1 MTTSSELAFKGGVSE
16 NVVFHK
22 DGFSTAVQRVDPELL
37 HGVEDVSNFTWCNTC
52 NHRETETYLAW
63 QRDGVELQTY
73 RQIME
78 ETRMEQWQ
86 PVLEDLMR
94 SPSCTFIITPTQQ
107 RKYFL
112 PSARRVAFQGIK
124 AKHLVG
130 EEASALAKEIEDSH
144 HQATGEPLQPPS
156 QGWFVRTTACSP
168 KDSQEDGGAGPHF
181 SLVSVILALFAS
193 ERVHVSM
200 RSYKHNTKV
209 YLFPFDPTVT
219 VERELRVF
227 VHQNQVTAMSQ
238 YDVYKTSSVFS
249 PMDDKQLA
257 AVSHLV
263 NDFHRTEVLPRWKGI
278 ENYVMDVEYCLP
290 DDEQQTPCIQLIEL
304 NSFGAEMAAA
314 SGLFHWVR
322 DKEELYS
329 SDRLCIRV
337 RAEEE
342 ASGAADQD
350 ETPTGLYLGCLA

>member
-1 MTTSSELAFKGGVSE
+1 
-16 NVVFHK
+16 
-22 DGFSTAVQRVDPELL
+22 
-37 HGVEDVSNFTWCNTC
+37 
-52 NHRETETYLAW
+52 
-63 QRDGVELQTY
+63 
-73 RQIME
+73 
-78 ETRMEQWQ
+78 MEQWQ

-94 SPSCTFIITPTQQ
+94 SPSGTFIITHTQQ

-130 EEASALAKEIEDSH
+130 EEAEALAKEIEDSYQ
-144 HQATGEPLQPPS
+144 QARGEPLKPPS
-156 QGWFVRTTACSP
+156 HGWFVRTTACSP
-168 KDSQEDGGAGPHF
+168 KDSQQDGGAGPHF
-181 SLVSVILALFAS
+181 SLVGVILALFAS

-200 RSYKHNTKV
+200 RSYEHNTKV
-209 YLFPFDPTVT
+209 YLLPFDPTVT

-227 VHQNQVTAMSQ
+227 VHKNQVTAMSQ

-249 PMDDKQLA
+249 PMDAEQLA
-257 AVSHLV
+257 TVAQLV
-263 NDFHRTEVLPRWKGI
+263 NDFHRTEVLPRWKGT

-290 DDEQQTPCIQLIEL
+290 GNDDDEQQPCIQLIEL

-322 DKEELYS
+322 DKKELYS

-342 ASGAADQD
+342 ARDQD
-350 ETPTGLYLGCLA
+350 EESPTGLYLGCLV